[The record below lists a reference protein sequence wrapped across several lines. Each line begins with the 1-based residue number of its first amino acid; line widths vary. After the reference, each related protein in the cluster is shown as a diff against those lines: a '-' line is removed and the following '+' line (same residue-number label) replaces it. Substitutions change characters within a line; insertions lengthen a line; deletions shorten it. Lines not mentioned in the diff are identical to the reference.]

1 MVFKSRQ
8 QLVTATSCARK
19 QQLRTVTVSWSSW
32 VWSSKHP
39 QLGHSSR
46 VTAGEQ
52 LRAVHTSDSFSASKG
67 QQLTPEELKARQDA
81 LMRHSL
87 PKRRR
92 LPGVKNIVLVSSGKG
107 AGNFKDFYLERHFK
121 FLMQSMLLNLLLIII
136 N

>member
-1 MVFKSRQ
+1 MLASMVFKSRQ

-107 AGNFKDFYLERHFK
+107 AGNFKDFYLERHLK
-121 FLMQSMLLNLLLIII
+121 FF
-136 N
+136 